1 MVGADEGRERRRAE
15 WVSQQESCVL
25 TFGYPRAVP
34 GPLAAPVHGPAGIL
48 CPDVWLSSGASPGPL
63 AAPMHGPHGGFEP
76 DWGGDSL
83 PLPPLLQTP

>member
-1 MVGADEGRERRRAE
+1 MG
-15 WVSQQESCVL
+15 Q
-25 TFGYPRAVP
+25 
-34 GPLAAPVHGPAGIL
+34 PAGIL